1 MVYYRSISEETLMI
15 AVLGDQDKTI
25 DADDV
30 ESAIDEGNQFM
41 SGSICSHLK

>member
-1 MVYYRSISEETLMI
+1 MMI

-30 ESAIDEGNQFM
+30 ASAIERGECVEVFFADK
-41 SGSICSHLK
+41 SHFLGQ